1 MAKEASE
8 VTVETRPK
16 DKVINS
22 KPITIED
29 HKKSKTNITN
39 SSKVKEIIS
48 FIYEDAS
55 GNKTTRE
62 ITAYN
67 IDDEYIKGFC
77 HLRGEIRTFR
87 KDRIVSFINK
97 QSVEKLSTK
106 TPTKKPR
113 STTETKTEILFTG
126 FSAAKRADLE
136 KVATNNSFK
145 VRKSVTKNLAILCCG
160 PNAGP
165 KKLEESKEKGV
176 EILTEDD
183 FNKLIQT
190 GELPVAS

>member
-22 KPITIED
+22 KPIAIEN
-29 HKKSKTNITN
+29 HKKSKTNTTN
-39 SSKVKEIIS
+39 SSKAKEVIS

-62 ITAYN
+62 ISAYN
-67 IDDEYIKGFC
+67 IDDEYIRGFC
-77 HLRGEIRTFR
+77 HLRGEVRTFR

-97 QSVEKLSTK
+97 PSIEKLSTK
-106 TPTKKPR
+106 TPIKKPR
-113 STTETKTEILFTG
+113 STTETEILFTG

-136 KVATNNSFK
+136 KVATNNSFR

-165 KKLEESKEKGV
+165 KKLEESKAKGV